1 MSIATSISLVA
12 ANFVYQSYL
21 IDKFKMDDIVKKVKS
36 LVQSGQKRDMLLL
49 SLALDSLFV
58 FSVTICSLVVMG
70 TANVGFNIVLTS
82 LLNIGYIVGANYVIS
97 NSKTPIAV
105 SCHTLQFF
113 WFCPKCTTSELISYE
128 N

>member
-1 MSIATSISLVA
+1 
-12 ANFVYQSYL
+12 
-21 IDKFKMDDIVKKVKS
+21 MDDIIKKVKS

-49 SLALDSLFV
+49 SLALDSVFV

-82 LLNIGYIVGANYVIS
+82 LLNIAYIVGANYVIS

-105 SCHTLQFF
+105 SC
-113 WFCPKCTTSELISYE
+113 KK
-128 N
+128 